1 MTAPLMPMATA
12 VWLVDN
18 TALTFEQIAE
28 FCGLHVLQVRG
39 IADGEVATGIIGSD
53 PIAASQLTR
62 EEIDRCEQDGGAKI
76 RMNPEFAAYLE
87 SKKKKNG
94 RYTPVA
100 RRQSKPD
107 VVAWLVQNYPEMT
120 DAQIVKLIGTT
131 KKTIDAIRDRSHWN
145 WPNITPKDPVLAGF
159 CSQNDLNR
167 IVSVIEKERERRR
180 ELEGDDAVAPPQQ
193 AHQDGGIMALFADA
207 KARLR
212 QAHSPQQE
220 EGEDGEDDE
229 DFSDEPAAPP
239 LNPNDIFKNN
249 L

>member
-18 TALTFEQIAE
+18 TALTFDQIAE
-28 FCGLHVLQVRG
+28 FCGLHALQIKG
-39 IADGEVATGIIGSD
+39 IADGEVATGIIGCD
-53 PIAASQLTR
+53 PIAANQLTR
-62 EEIDRCEQDGGAKI
+62 DEITRCESNGSAKL
-76 RMNPEFAAYLE
+76 RLSAEFAAYLE
-87 SKKKKNG
+87 NQKKKIG

-120 DAQIVKLIGTT
+120 DGQIVKLIGTT

-167 IVSVIEKERERRR
+167 IISVIEQERERRR
-180 ELEGDDAVAPPQQ
+180 EAGEDSSPAVQAPSLIS
-193 AHQDGGIMALFADA
+193 AQDGGIMALFADA
-207 KARLR
+207 KAKLKHA
-212 QAHSPQQE
+212 QVPQQE
-220 EGEDGEDDE
+220 EGEEE
-229 DFSDEPAAPP
+229 EEPNAS
-239 LNPNDIFKNN
+239 NIFKDNY
-249 L
+249 